1 VKVDPITLEV
11 IRNRLIAASR
21 DIRRTVERAAYSPVL
36 YEVVDFS
43 CGIFDSEANT
53 IAETPGLPSF
63 LGSLGY
69 AIKSTYHTIG
79 REKLKPGDVVLC
91 NDPYNGGGTHCPDI
105 VVLCPAFYEGK
116 IYGWAAFRGHT
127 VDMGGIYPGGWYS
140 NTTSV
145 FQEGFRLPP
154 VKILVEGEPNEDV
167 FRLIGANSRVPDAV
181 LGDIRAMIAA
191 VRTGSR
197 RFLEAIE
204 KYGLGVMLGALQQIL
219 DQGERMSRAAIR
231 CIPNGIYSAE
241 AFLDGDGNDDMPLDE
256 ELRLKVTVIV
266 EDDEIT
272 LDFTG
277 TDQQSRGPM
286 NVPEPSTICAS
297 RYAFKIVTTPNLP
310 SNEGFF
316 RPLKIIIPEGSL
328 LKAQFP
334 AACAMWPTPT
344 NVIPDLV
351 LKALAPAIPDRVR
364 AGHFGD
370 CMANFIYG
378 TDPRTGRYYVCA
390 EGDAGGYGGKPDE
403 DGECALF
410 CMNLGDTY
418 NVPAEVEEVRFPW
431 RVERFELIQDSG
443 GAGRFRGGLGARR
456 DYWIIGHQAGL
467 TVTTDRVNCC
477 PPWGL
482 FGGKDGRPSI
492 TVVYRNDGRE
502 ERWRKISNLPLAP
515 NDVVSFETGGGGGYG
530 SPLERAPE
538 RVLQDVING
547 YVSGEKAREEYGVVI
562 EENQMIVD
570 IKATNEMRRKK
581 REGFPR
587 QGKCTVQKHAQT

>member
-1 VKVDPITLEV
+1 MKIDPITLEV
-11 IRNRLIAASR
+11 IRSRLIAASR

-43 CGIFDSEANT
+43 CGIFDSDANA

-69 AIKSTYHTIG
+69 AIKSTYNTIG
-79 REKLKPGDVVLC
+79 RDRLKPGDVILC

-105 VVLCPAFYEGK
+105 VVLCPTFYEDE
-116 IYGWAAFRGHT
+116 IRGWAAFRGHT

-140 NTTSV
+140 NTTEV

-154 VKILVEGEPNEDV
+154 VKIIVEGEANEDV
-167 FRLIGANSRVPDAV
+167 FRLIRANSRVPDAV

-191 VRTGSR
+191 VRTGSK
-197 RFLEAIE
+197 RFSEVIDR
-204 KYGLGVMLGALQQIL
+204 YGLNLTFGALQKLLQ
-219 DQGERMSRAAIR
+219 QGEKMSRMAIR
-231 CIPNGIYSAE
+231 RIPKGTYSAK
-241 AFLDGDGNDDMPLDE
+241 ALLDGDGNDDAPLDE
-256 ELRLKVTVIV
+256 KLLLQVSVIV
-266 EDDEIT
+266 EDEEIT

-277 TDQQSRGPM
+277 TDRQCRGPM

-297 RYAFKIVTTPNLP
+297 RYAFKIVTTPDIP

-316 RPLKIIIPEGSL
+316 HPLKIIIPDGSL

-351 LKALAPAIPDRVR
+351 LKALAPVIPDRVR

-378 TDPRTGRYYVCA
+378 IDPRTGRYYVCA

-418 NVPAEVEEVRFPW
+418 NVPAEVAEVRYPW
-431 RVERFELIQDSG
+431 RVERFELVQDSG
-443 GAGRFRGGLGARR
+443 GAGKFRGGLGVRR
-456 DYWIIGHQAGL
+456 DYRIINHEAGL
-467 TVTTDRVNCC
+467 TVTTDRVKCC

-482 FGGKDGRPSI
+482 FGGKSGKPSI
-492 TVVYRNDGRE
+492 TVIYRNDGSE
-502 ERWRKISNLPLAP
+502 ERWRKISNLPIAP
-515 NDVVSFETGGGGGYG
+515 NEIMSFQTGGGGGYG
-530 SPLERAPE
+530 PPLKRNPE
-538 RVLQDVING
+538 KVLLDVRDE
-547 YVSGEKAREEYGVVI
+547 YVSVKEAKKKYGVVI
-562 EENQMIVD
+562 DANEVKIDVKGTQKLRKQM
-570 IKATNEMRRKK
+570 
-581 REGFPR
+581 RES
-587 QGKCTVQKHAQT
+587 